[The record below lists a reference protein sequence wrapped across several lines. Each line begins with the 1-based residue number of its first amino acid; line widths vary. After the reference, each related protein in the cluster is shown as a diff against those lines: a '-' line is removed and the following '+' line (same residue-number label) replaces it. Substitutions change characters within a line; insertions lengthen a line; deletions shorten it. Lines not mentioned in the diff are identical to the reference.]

1 MKASHRN
8 FIRGQRPYGPSVAT
22 NVNPSDTHHVIGA
35 CARAGSSPVQAAIAA
50 AAAAIAA
57 VMKA

>member
-1 MKASHRN
+1 M
-8 FIRGQRPYGPSVAT
+8 GWQRPDGPSVAT